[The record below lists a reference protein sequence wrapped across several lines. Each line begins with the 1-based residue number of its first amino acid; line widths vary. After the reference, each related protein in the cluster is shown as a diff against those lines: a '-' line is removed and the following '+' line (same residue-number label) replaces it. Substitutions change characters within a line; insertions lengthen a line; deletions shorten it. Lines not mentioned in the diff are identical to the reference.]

1 MNLMEVVAEV
11 RTKSMF
17 ESDRGKS
24 QLLIFTECNEI
35 ISPNTKCCA
44 QIKIAHIRLT
54 ALELVA
60 IYGSDRVAGLC
71 CKIVFHL
78 NISSLNFS

>member
-1 MNLMEVVAEV
+1 MNLKEVVAEV

-35 ISPNTKCCA
+35 ISSNKKCCV

-60 IYGSDRVAGLC
+60 IYGSD
-71 CKIVFHL
+71 
-78 NISSLNFS
+78 